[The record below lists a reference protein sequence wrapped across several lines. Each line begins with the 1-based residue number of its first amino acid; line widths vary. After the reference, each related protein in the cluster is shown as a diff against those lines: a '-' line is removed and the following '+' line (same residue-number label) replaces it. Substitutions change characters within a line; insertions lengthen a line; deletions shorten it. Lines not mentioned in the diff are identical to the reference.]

1 MNLVFLLLTMVKLKM
16 RRNNINT
23 IGEVIKKLIRNNKLS
38 KRLDVLNVLDVWN
51 NIIGK
56 DLEKYIKS
64 TKLVDDKLYVKLR
77 SSIVRNEM
85 SYKKTQLIQRINKK
99 LNKDVIKDIIL
110 K

>member
-1 MNLVFLLLTMVKLKM
+1 M

-23 IGEVIKKLIRNNKLS
+23 IGQVIKKLIKNNKLS

-56 DLEKYIKS
+56 DLEKYVKS
-64 TKLVDDKLYVKLR
+64 TKLVDDKLYIALR
-77 SSIVRNEM
+77 SSIVRNEI
-85 SYKKTQLIQRINKK
+85 SYKKTELIQRINKK

>member
-1 MNLVFLLLTMVKLKM
+1 M

-85 SYKKTQLIQRINKK
+85 SYKKTKLIQRINEK

>member
-1 MNLVFLLLTMVKLKM
+1 M
-16 RRNNINT
+16 RRNNTNT
-23 IGEVIKKLIRNNKLS
+23 IGQIIKKIIRNNKLS

-64 TKLVDDKLYVKLR
+64 TKFVDDKLYVKLR

-85 SYKKTQLIQRINKK
+85 SYKKTQLIQKINKK

>member
-1 MNLVFLLLTMVKLKM
+1 MVKLKM
-16 RRNNINT
+16 RRNNTNT
-23 IGEVIKKLIRNNKLS
+23 IGQIIKKIIRNNKLS
-38 KRLDVLNVLDVWN
+38 KSLDVLNVLDVWN

-85 SYKKTQLIQRINKK
+85 SYKKAQLIQKINKK

>member
-1 MNLVFLLLTMVKLKM
+1 M

-23 IGEVIKKLIRNNKLS
+23 LGQVIKKLMRNNKLS
-38 KRLDVLNVLDVWN
+38 KRLDDLNVLDVWN

-64 TKLVDDKLYVKLR
+64 TKLVDDKLHVKLR
-77 SSIVRNEM
+77 SSIVKNEI
-85 SYKKTQLIQRINKK
+85 SYKKTELIKRINEK
-99 LNKDVIKDIIL
+99 LSKVVIKDIIL

>member
-1 MNLVFLLLTMVKLKM
+1 M
-16 RRNNINT
+16 RRNNTNT
-23 IGEVIKKLIRNNKLS
+23 IGQIIKKIISNNKLS

-64 TKLVDDKLYVKLR
+64 AKLVDDKLYVKLR

>member
-1 MNLVFLLLTMVKLKM
+1 M

-23 IGEVIKKLIRNNKLS
+23 IAEVIKKLMRNNKLS
-38 KRLDVLNVLDVWN
+38 KRFDDLNVLDVWN

-77 SSIVRNEM
+77 SSIVRNEI

-99 LNKDVIKDIIL
+99 LKKDVIKDIIL

>member
-1 MNLVFLLLTMVKLKM
+1 MVKLKM

-23 IGEVIKKLIRNNKLS
+23 IAEVIKKLIRNNKLS
-38 KRLDVLNVLDVWN
+38 KRFDDLNVLDVWN

-77 SSIVRNEM
+77 SSIVRNEI

-99 LNKDVIKDIIL
+99 LKKDVIKDIIL

>member
-1 MNLVFLLLTMVKLKM
+1 M

-23 IGEVIKKLIRNNKLS
+23 IGQVIKKLIKNKKLS
-38 KRLDVLNVLDVWN
+38 KRLDALKVLDVWD

>member
-1 MNLVFLLLTMVKLKM
+1 M

-23 IGEVIKKLIRNNKLS
+23 IGQVIKKLIKNKKLS
-38 KRLDVLNVLDVWN
+38 KRLDALIVIDVWN

-64 TKLVDDKLYVKLR
+64 TKLVDDKLYVTLR

-99 LNKDVIKDIIL
+99 LNKEVIKDIIL

>member
-1 MNLVFLLLTMVKLKM
+1 MVKLKM

-23 IGEVIKKLIRNNKLS
+23 IGQVIKKLIKNKKLS
-38 KRLDVLNVLDVWN
+38 KRLDALNVLDVWN

-64 TKLVDDKLYVKLR
+64 TKFVDDKLYVKLR

-85 SYKKTQLIQRINKK
+85 TYKKTQLIQRINKK
-99 LNKDVIKDIIL
+99 LNKEVIKDIIL

>member
-1 MNLVFLLLTMVKLKM
+1 M

-23 IGEVIKKLIRNNKLS
+23 IGQVIKKLMGNNKLS
-38 KRLDVLNVLDVWN
+38 KRLDDLNVLDVWN

-64 TKLVDDKLYVKLR
+64 TKLVDDKLHVKLR
-77 SSIVRNEM
+77 SSIVRNEI
-85 SYKKTQLIQRINKK
+85 SYKKTELIKRINEK
-99 LNKDVIKDIIL
+99 LSKDVIKDIIL

>member
-1 MNLVFLLLTMVKLKM
+1 MVKLKM

-23 IGEVIKKLIRNNKLS
+23 IGQVIKKLIKNKKLS
-38 KRLDVLNVLDVWN
+38 KRLDALKVLDVWK

-64 TKLVDDKLYVKLR
+64 TKFVDDKLYVNLR

-85 SYKKTQLIQRINKK
+85 FYKKTQLIQRINKK

>member
-1 MNLVFLLLTMVKLKM
+1 M

-23 IGEVIKKLIRNNKLS
+23 IGQVIKKLIKNKKLS
-38 KRLDVLNVLDVWN
+38 KRLDALNVLDVWN

-99 LNKDVIKDIIL
+99 LNKEVIKDIIL

>member
-1 MNLVFLLLTMVKLKM
+1 MVKLKM
-16 RRNNINT
+16 RRNNTNT
-23 IGEVIKKLIRNNKLS
+23 IGQIIKKIIRNNKLS

-85 SYKKTQLIQRINKK
+85 SYKKTKLIQRINEK

>member
-1 MNLVFLLLTMVKLKM
+1 M

-23 IGEVIKKLIRNNKLS
+23 IGQVIKKLIGNNKLS
-38 KRLDVLNVLDVWN
+38 KRLDDLNVLDVWN

-64 TKLVDDKLYVKLR
+64 TKLVDDKLHVKLR
-77 SSIVRNEM
+77 SSIVRNEI
-85 SYKKTQLIQRINKK
+85 SYKKTELIKRINEK
-99 LNKDVIKDIIL
+99 LSKDVIKDIIL

>member
-1 MNLVFLLLTMVKLKM
+1 MVKLKM

-23 IGEVIKKLIRNNKLS
+23 IGQVIKKLIKNKKLS
-38 KRLDVLNVLDVWN
+38 KRLDALIVIDVWN

-64 TKLVDDKLYVKLR
+64 TKLVDDKLYVTLR

-99 LNKDVIKDIIL
+99 LNKEVIKDIVL

>member
-1 MNLVFLLLTMVKLKM
+1 MVKLKM
-16 RRNNINT
+16 RRNNTNT
-23 IGEVIKKLIRNNKLS
+23 IGQIIKKIICNNKLS
-38 KRLDVLNVLDVWN
+38 KRLDVLNILDVWN

>member
-1 MNLVFLLLTMVKLKM
+1 M
-16 RRNNINT
+16 RRNNINP

-38 KRLDVLNVLDVWN
+38 KRLNVLNVLDVWN

-64 TKLVDDKLYVKLR
+64 TKFVDNKLYVKLR

-85 SYKKTQLIQRINKK
+85 SYKKTQLIQRINEK

>member
-1 MNLVFLLLTMVKLKM
+1 MVKLKM

-23 IGEVIKKLIRNNKLS
+23 IAEVIKKLMRNNKLS
-38 KRLDVLNVLDVWN
+38 KRFDDLNVLDVWN

-77 SSIVRNEM
+77 SSIVRNEI

-99 LNKDVIKDIIL
+99 LKKDVIKDIIL

>member
-1 MNLVFLLLTMVKLKM
+1 MVKLKM

-23 IGEVIKKLIRNNKLS
+23 IAEVIKKLMRNNKLS
-38 KRLDVLNVLDVWN
+38 KRFDNLNVLDVWN

-77 SSIVRNEM
+77 SSIVRNEI

-99 LNKDVIKDIIL
+99 LKKDVIKDIIL

>member
-1 MNLVFLLLTMVKLKM
+1 M
-16 RRNNINT
+16 RRNNTNT
-23 IGEVIKKLIRNNKLS
+23 IGQIIKKIIRNNKLS

-64 TKLVDDKLYVKLR
+64 TKFVDDKLYVKLR

-99 LNKDVIKDIIL
+99 LNKDVIKNIIL

>member
-1 MNLVFLLLTMVKLKM
+1 M

-23 IGEVIKKLIRNNKLS
+23 IGQVIKKLIKNKNLS
-38 KRLDVLNVLDVWN
+38 KRLDDLNVLDVWN

-99 LNKDVIKDIIL
+99 LNKEVIKDIIL

>member
-1 MNLVFLLLTMVKLKM
+1 MVKLKM

-23 IGEVIKKLIRNNKLS
+23 IGQVIKKLIKNKKLS
-38 KRLDVLNVLDVWN
+38 KRLDAINVLDVWN

-64 TKLVDDKLYVKLR
+64 TKLIDDKLYVKLR
-77 SSIVRNEM
+77 SSIVRNEI
-85 SYKKTQLIQRINKK
+85 SYKKTQLIERINKK

>member
-1 MNLVFLLLTMVKLKM
+1 MVKLKM

-23 IGEVIKKLIRNNKLS
+23 IGQVIKKLIKNKKLS
-38 KRLDVLNVLDVWN
+38 KRLDALIVLDVWN

-64 TKLVDDKLYVKLR
+64 TKLVDDKLFVKLR

-99 LNKDVIKDIIL
+99 LNKEVIKDIVL

>member
-1 MNLVFLLLTMVKLKM
+1 MVKLKM

-23 IGEVIKKLIRNNKLS
+23 LGQVIKKLIKNKKLS
-38 KRLDVLNVLDVWN
+38 KRLDALKVLDVWN

-85 SYKKTQLIQRINKK
+85 YYKKTQLIERINKK

>member
-1 MNLVFLLLTMVKLKM
+1 M

-56 DLEKYIKS
+56 DLEKYIIS
-64 TKLVDDKLYVKLR
+64 TKIIDDKLYLKLR
-77 SSIVRNEM
+77 SSVVRNEI
-85 SYKKTQLIQRINKK
+85 SYKKAELIQRINEK

>member
-1 MNLVFLLLTMVKLKM
+1 M

-23 IGEVIKKLIRNNKLS
+23 IGQVIKKLTKNNKLS
-38 KRLDVLNVLDVWN
+38 KRLYVLNILDVWN

-56 DLEKYIKS
+56 DLEKYVKS
-64 TKLVDDKLYVKLR
+64 TKLVDDKLYIALR
-77 SSIVRNEM
+77 SSIVRNEI
-85 SYKKTQLIQRINKK
+85 SYKKTELIQRINKK

>member
-1 MNLVFLLLTMVKLKM
+1 MVKLNM
-16 RRNNINT
+16 RRNNINS
-23 IGEVIKKLIRNNKLS
+23 IGEVIKKLISNNKLS
-38 KRLDVLNVLDVWN
+38 KKLDVLNVLDVWN

-99 LNKDVIKDIIL
+99 LNKDFIKDIIL

>member
-1 MNLVFLLLTMVKLKM
+1 MVKLKM
-16 RRNNINT
+16 RRNNTNT
-23 IGEVIKKLIRNNKLS
+23 IGQIIKKIISNNKLS
-38 KRLDVLNVLDVWN
+38 KRLDVLNILDVWN

-85 SYKKTQLIQRINKK
+85 SYKKAQLIQKINKK

>member
-1 MNLVFLLLTMVKLKM
+1 M

-23 IGEVIKKLIRNNKLS
+23 IGQVIKRLTKNNKLS
-38 KRLDVLNVLDVWN
+38 KRLYVLNILDVWN

-56 DLEKYIKS
+56 DLEKYVKS
-64 TKLVDDKLYVKLR
+64 TKLVDDKLYIALR

-85 SYKKTQLIQRINKK
+85 SYKKTELIQRINKK

>member
-1 MNLVFLLLTMVKLKM
+1 MVKLKM

-23 IGEVIKKLIRNNKLS
+23 IGEVIKKLIRHNKLS
-38 KRLDVLNVLDVWN
+38 KRFDDLNVLDVWN
-51 NIIGK
+51 KIIGK

-77 SSIVRNEM
+77 SSIVRNEL

-99 LNKDVIKDIIL
+99 LNKEVIKDIIL

>member
-1 MNLVFLLLTMVKLKM
+1 M

-23 IGEVIKKLIRNNKLS
+23 IGQVIKKLIGNNKLS
-38 KRLDVLNVLDVWN
+38 KRLDDLNVLDVWN

-64 TKLVDDKLYVKLR
+64 TKLVDDKLHVKLR
-77 SSIVRNEM
+77 SSIVRNEI
-85 SYKKTQLIQRINKK
+85 SYKKTELIKRINEK
-99 LNKDVIKDIIL
+99 LSKVVIKDIIL

>member
-1 MNLVFLLLTMVKLKM
+1 M

-38 KRLDVLNVLDVWN
+38 KRFDDLNVLDVWN

-64 TKLVDDKLYVKLR
+64 TRLVDDKLYVKLR
-77 SSIVRNEM
+77 SSIVRNEL
-85 SYKKTQLIQRINKK
+85 SYNKTQLIQRINKK
-99 LNKDVIKDIIL
+99 LKKDVIKDIIL